1 MASMMEID
9 QQALAQPDQVEQAP
23 AQPDH
28 VEQAPVQP
36 DHVEDVQ
43 IETDQYAHVDSDTLS
58 LPGPDADFKPVF
70 AELRKDVEDE
80 DDYGKNPKQ
89 DGDENAWEY
98 CFFHADMAWKLNSL
112 EKGQRATMY
121 HSTFQPNWNKLAKKQ
136 NVWINV
142 RGVGNSSYQYRFKSS
157 HFIMNPGQCTQS
169 EYLWYESTSGK
180 VTDLLFRMVPGPIIV
195 TWNFTSCEERKLC
208 AIEFFYAFSG
218 NKITCIVRKMGT
230 KMTVKKLMEELTIH
244 MTFSNQASRFQVY
257 KPMDPVKYKQ
267 NTMIVLK

>member
-9 QQALAQPDQVEQAP
+9 QQALAQPDQ
-23 AQPDH
+23 

-58 LPGPDADFKPVF
+58 LPGPDADFNPVF
-70 AELRKDVEDE
+70 AELRKDGEDE

-218 NKITCIVRKMGT
+218 NKITCIVRKMGA
-230 KMTVKKLMEELTIH
+230 KMTIKKLMEELTIH